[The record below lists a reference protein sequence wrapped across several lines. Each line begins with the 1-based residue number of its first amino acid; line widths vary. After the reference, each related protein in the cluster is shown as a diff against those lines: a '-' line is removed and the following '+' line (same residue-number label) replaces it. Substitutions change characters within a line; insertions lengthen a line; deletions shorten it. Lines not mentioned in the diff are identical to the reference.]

1 MKKRYVIIF
10 TLGGLFFAL
19 APLTLYLIQFSPN
32 HLLPDYMS
40 DRLSFKND
48 DWGSFG
54 SFLSGTSGAI
64 FSFVGTL
71 AVIWTLIEAHKSN
84 EKQINIIRSEQTFS
98 QFNELLKVLEDMLKC
113 KTYTKVNNEEVNF
126 EGFKNYAY
134 VNIALKM
141 NFHLLRNPEA
151 RKADGIYDFAFYS
164 VFHDIF
170 FKSIEKT
177 TFKKEAAIYTVL
189 LDKIMNSDSSTK
201 EALIAVLDAKLN
213 EDYFF
218 FLNALQI
225 TVDDTSRINR
235 MVASSLPLQVPTELS
250 SRIQR
255 AFS

>member
-32 HLLPDYMS
+32 YLLPDYMS

-84 EKQINIIRSEQTFS
+84 EKQINMIRSEQTFS
-98 QFNELLKVLEDMLKC
+98 QFNELLKVLEGMLKNKKFPLVYC
-113 KTYTKVNNEEVNF
+113 KEVNF
-126 EGFKNYAY
+126 EEFKNYAY
-134 VNIALKM
+134 ATISLKM
-141 NFHLLRNPEA
+141 NFYLMENPVA
-151 RKADGIYDFAFYS
+151 RKTDGIYDFAFYA

-170 FKSIEKT
+170 FKSLGDT
-177 TFKKEAAIYTVL
+177 LFKKEAAIYTVL
-189 LDKIMNSDSSTK
+189 LDRIMNSDSSTK

-225 TVDDTSRINR
+225 NVDDTSRIER
-235 MVASSLPLQVPTELS
+235 MVASSLPLQVPTDLS
-250 SRIQR
+250 RQVQR
-255 AFS
+255 TFA